1 MVYLVFDLTSYESFA
16 EIITYWVNLIEE
28 KVPLGI
34 RMMLLGN
41 KCDLVADRQVKE
53 AEIMEFCEKKGIPY
67 VSCSAKKNINIEEVF
82 ERFLW
87 A

>member
-1 MVYLVFDLTSYESFA
+1 MFDLTNYESFA
-16 EIITYWVNLIEE
+16 EIITYWINLIEE
-28 KVPLGI
+28 KFPLGI

-67 VSCSAKKNINIEEVF
+67 V
-82 ERFLW
+82 
-87 A
+87 